1 MRRRSLLVPNS
12 GIGEE
17 VAAPSARRT
26 SWLDQAQARAL
37 EGDVAGAVDVIS
49 DRRRQLEKVT
59 SRGSEWRRELLLTYE
74 RTCHFLAQ
82 AQDGGPLG
90 QAAQQ
95 YADAAKRIEGGSSE
109 DSLQA
114 RRYSYLARAWTGT
127 PRDAVQKLDR
137 FLIECSRAQGR
148 DGQLATVLL
157 GDIAIIQMKELDDAE
172 GAARSFR
179 ELVKIRTES
188 EGSDHESTLR
198 AKHDLALALN
208 AAGETLEVAELMSNV
223 LADRRRV
230 LDYGDPRP
238 CTRL

>member
-1 MRRRSLLVPNS
+1 MGGTPVKY
-12 GIGEE
+12 
-17 VAAPSARRT
+17 
-26 SWLDQAQARAL
+26 
-37 EGDVAGAVDVIS
+37 GD
-49 DRRRQLEKVT
+49 
-59 SRGSEWRRELLLTYE
+59 
-74 RTCHFLAQ
+74 
-82 AQDGGPLG
+82 P
-90 QAAQQ
+90 
-95 YADAAKRIEGGSSE
+95 
-109 DSLQA
+109 
-114 RRYSYLARAWTGT
+114 T

-238 CTRL
+238 